1 MPLPDRVAAK
11 AADVRRVLDTV
22 MSIAGHPA
30 VGVVWA
36 LIRPHVLRQWTP
48 EQLREF
54 DARQADYDRMIADS
68 RRRAG
73 QS

>member
-11 AADVRRVLDTV
+11 AADVRRILDSV
-22 MSIAGHPA
+22 MAIAGHPA

-36 LIRPHVLRQWTP
+36 LIRPHVIREWTA
-48 EQLREF
+48 EQLAEF
-54 DARQADYDRMIADS
+54 DQRQADYDRMIADS

-73 QS
+73 EG

>member
-1 MPLPDRVAAK
+1 MTRTI
-11 AADVRRVLDTV
+11 ADVRQILDGVLA
-22 MSIAGHPA
+22 IAGHPA

-36 LIRPHVLRQWTP
+36 LIRPHVIREWTP
-48 EQLREF
+48 EQLAEF